1 MARTPASPSRR
12 SLFGTGVAL
21 ALARTMPA
29 AAAPHPDAELMRL
42 GVDLDAARAVE
53 DAFFAV
59 YRHNTDEE
67 NEAATEPC
75 SILVD
80 QIEDIAA
87 TTLDG
92 LMVKVRALM
101 WCRVGEPMDLDDFC
115 DGYPLGPS
123 TDVRLVVSIIADLTR
138 MGAA

>member
-1 MARTPASPSRR
+1 MTATTSRR
-12 SLFGTGVAL
+12 GLFGSTAAL
-21 ALARTMPA
+21 ALAGAIPA
-29 AAAPHPDAELMRL
+29 AAAAGSPHSDAALIRL
-42 GVDLDAARAVE
+42 GVELDAARAVE
-53 DAFFAV
+53 DAFFAIH
-59 YRHNTDEE
+59 RHNTDEE
-67 NEAATEPC
+67 NDAATQPC

-80 QIEDIAA
+80 QIEEKAA
-87 TTLDG
+87 VSFEG

-101 WCRVGEPMDLDDFC
+101 WCRVGEPMELDDFC